1 MRIAYGARV
10 SLLVGVLATAIAT
23 IVGVVVGL
31 FAGYYGG
38 WLDSILARIMD
49 VVLSFPYVLFA
60 IVLVSV
66 FGSSLPLTILV
77 IAFFSFAAIGR
88 IVRGQALSQREK
100 EYVEAAHSLGAGNLR
115 IMFVDI
121 LPNLVAPVIVLATLL
136 IPTAIIFEATLSF
149 LGLGVVLPT
158 PSWGNMLSD
167 AEGVGFQAWWFY
179 IFPMLFLLLTT
190 LAFNL
195 LGDAVRDA
203 LDPRTERIFAGRRK
217 KEGGR
222 MTRFLIRRIVLGII
236 TLWVIITLVFILY
249 YARPGVDPARE
260 LAGRA
265 VTPALLANINK
276 EYGFNLPVI
285 VQYWN
290 YLKRLVPWPGI
301 FNLGTSNTN
310 RLPVTTIIA
319 QAVPIDISLAV
330 GSAIIW
336 MLLGISVG
344 VLAARRPRSL
354 WDRGAT
360 VFVLTGVSMPT
371 FILGLLLLYV
381 FYYLLTI
388 HGIAIFPKPGSW
400 TPFTQNPL
408 EWAHDL
414 ILPWITLALITA
426 ATYSRLTRSSL
437 LETLGEDYIRTA
449 RAKGLSERRVV
460 YRHALRSSLTPI
472 VTQFGIDLATVL
484 GGAIITESIF
494 GLPGL
499 GLAVVQ
505 AIEVQNL
512 PVVIGIVLVAS
523 FFVVA
528 ANIVVDALYAVLDPR
543 VRVS

>member
-1 MRIAYGARV
+1 M
-10 SLLVGVLATAIAT
+10 
-23 IVGVVVGL
+23 VVGL

-149 LGLGVVLPT
+149 LGLGIALPT

-179 IFPMLFLLLTT
+179 IFPMVFLLLTT

-217 KEGGR
+217 KKAAG

-260 LAGRA
+260 LAGTGGDA
-265 VTPALLANINK
+265 STPRQ
-276 EYGFNLPVI
+276 P
-285 VQYWN
+285 QQ
-290 YLKRLVPWPGI
+290 GI
-301 FNLGTSNTN
+301 
-310 RLPVTTIIA
+310 
-319 QAVPIDISLAV
+319 
-330 GSAIIW
+330 
-336 MLLGISVG
+336 
-344 VLAARRPRSL
+344 
-354 WDRGAT
+354 
-360 VFVLTGVSMPT
+360 
-371 FILGLLLLYV
+371 
-381 FYYLLTI
+381 
-388 HGIAIFPKPGSW
+388 
-400 TPFTQNPL
+400 
-408 EWAHDL
+408 
-414 ILPWITLALITA
+414 
-426 ATYSRLTRSSL
+426 
-437 LETLGEDYIRTA
+437 
-449 RAKGLSERRVV
+449 
-460 YRHALRSSLTPI
+460 
-472 VTQFGIDLATVL
+472 
-484 GGAIITESIF
+484 
-494 GLPGL
+494 
-499 GLAVVQ
+499 
-505 AIEVQNL
+505 
-512 PVVIGIVLVAS
+512 
-523 FFVVA
+523 
-528 ANIVVDALYAVLDPR
+528 R
-543 VRVS
+543 VRPAGHTCSTGTT